1 MKRIAIILIALAFV
15 ASPLFAAG
23 ITDSTQPLGHMK
35 ASVTAEYDHV
45 FNKDIKTVEDRT
57 KFDLEKINQFYA
69 KAAVGLTP
77 YFNVYGKLGISD
89 GGEIDTVNRDN
100 LLSVKVDTDYGLL
113 WGVGLSGAKEITDGW
128 KLGLDAQFNS
138 TKLDADKV
146 TFNGDSTTGVTGD
159 IKNHE
164 LQITPF
170 ITKKFPFDQ
179 WSISPYVG
187 CAVNYFWT
195 QTDRTLK
202 YSQGGTE
209 YSEGWALKSE
219 DNVGIVVGA
228 DFAFAEKWAMQL
240 EGRFIDETAMSV
252 GASYRF

>member
-1 MKRIAIILIALAFV
+1 MKKIAIISIVLALV

-23 ITDSTQPLGHMK
+23 ITDSTKPLGHLK
-35 ASVTAEYDHV
+35 ASVAVEDNFV
-45 FNKDIKTVEDRT
+45 FNKDIKTVTDRT
-57 KFDLEKINQFYA
+57 KFDLERINQVYA

-77 YFNVYGKLGISD
+77 YFNVYGKLGGAD
-89 GGEIDTVNRDN
+89 GGRIDTLNRDN
-100 LLSVKVDTDYGLL
+100 LLPVRVETDYGFM
-113 WGVGLSGAKEITDGW
+113 WGIGVSGAKEIMDGW

-138 TKLDADKV
+138 TKTDADKV
-146 TFNGDSTTGVTGD
+146 TFNGAATTGVKGD

-164 LQITPF
+164 VQVTPF

-187 CAVNYFWT
+187 CVVNYFWT

-209 YSEGWALKSE
+209 YSEGWTLKSE
-219 DNVGIVVGA
+219 DNVGIVVGT
-228 DFAFAEKWAMQL
+228 DLEFAERWAMLL
-240 EGRFIDETAMSV
+240 EGRFIDETAMTF
-252 GASYRF
+252 GASYKF